1 MNINTRPDPVRQLH
15 DSFGSSTN
23 ANVPKY
29 LALRDK
35 ILELIENGT
44 WEAGAKLPTEADL
57 AKQLPV
63 SLGTIQKAYSILMN
77 DGVIGRRRGLGSFV
91 QQRDQM
97 AGPMHCRFAGDD
109 GEVLPIYPLV
119 RSLLRFSAKEP
130 LAKAF
135 GGQQDLLRIER
146 EISVN
151 KEFILWN
158 RFYIPV
164 EKAQPLLD
172 FPKEKLGPGNF
183 KTILGVEPR
192 SVVERIE
199 QRTWPGVPELHT
211 SAEPEVVEATAFTI
225 EARAI
230 GRDGRTIYLLEI
242 LIPQTNRPLISTI
255 SFF

>member
-1 MNINTRPDPVRQLH
+1 MSTETLPDPVQQLH
-15 DSFGSSTN
+15 DSISSSSSSTL
-23 ANVPKY
+23 PKY
-29 LALRDK
+29 RALRDK
-35 ILELIENGT
+35 MLELIENGT

-63 SLGTIQKAYSILMN
+63 SLGTIQKAYSTLMN

-91 QQRDQM
+91 QQRKQM

-119 RSLLRFSAKEP
+119 RSLFRFTAKEP
-130 LAKAF
+130 LAKVF

-151 KEFILWN
+151 NEFMIWN

-164 EKAQPLLD
+164 ERARPLLD
-172 FPKEKLGPGNF
+172 YPKEKLGPANF

-211 SAEPEVVEATAFTI
+211 SAEPKVVEATAFTI
-225 EARAI
+225 EAQAI
-230 GRDGRTIYLLEI
+230 GRDGGTIYLLEI
-242 LIPQTNRPLISTI
+242 LVPQTDRPMISTI
-255 SFF
+255 NVC